1 MTPINFHK
9 KEKPLTSLVGMGG
22 GAAGMANAGGAAEK
36 VYMEDVFSTYLYK
49 GNGGTST
56 ITNGIDF
63 AGKGGMVW
71 CKSRGTSENNNLWDT
86 VRGVENNLT
95 SNTNTQQ
102 GSIAGV
108 TAFNSNGFT
117 LGSEFQNNQNNIT
130 NCSWSFRKSKG
141 FFDIVTWEGNA
152 TSGRQLPHN
161 LGCVPGMVIVKQT
174 DGTQDWTVYH
184 RDTGAGSKLKLN
196 TSDATGST
204 SSWNSVVPT
213 STYVELGSN
222 EAVNQ
227 TGKNYV
233 AYLFAGGASDEAGAA
248 RSVEFSGSNELS
260 LADSA
265 DWNLGTTFTIEA
277 WIKIDTINNYNCII
291 AQAVG
296 SGNNWYMSVNQS
308 SNTTNGYMQFY
319 DFDGGETI
327 NSAQYSIIYGQWT
340 HVAIVN
346 NAGTAQWYINGI
358 PSGNSG
364 SLNVAGGSLGVS
376 IGSQGGS
383 YKFDG
388 KISNLRLVKGGDG
401 AVYTSAFRPPTAGL
415 TNITDTKLLCCNKNT
430 VTGSTVTPG
439 TISESGSPTSS
450 IDTPFDDPNGFKF
463 GENEDQGVVKCGRYI
478 GNGDADGPEVY
489 LGWEPQWILIK
500 HNSGENW
507 VQFDSMRG
515 VVSDDKDIFLVPN
528 SNASEDYG
536 GWWLDFIDFTSTG
549 FKIKSNY
556 NIVNQNN
563 GEYLFLAIRRPDGL
577 VGKLPEAGT
586 DAFNVV
592 YGNSSSIIPNF
603 PSNFPVDMGIY
614 KQPATAYS
622 WYLHTRLVGPYN
634 LKTDSNA
641 AQAPSPPGD
650 GDAKFDCNAG
660 WGKFGYNT
668 DKASWMWKR
677 YAGFDVVTDKGDGGT
692 TKQIAHGLGVV
703 PEMIWRKNRDNS
715 VDKWQV
721 YHMGLN
727 GGTNPYLYRLYLN
740 DSNAEMPDQ
749 WTWTNAPTDT
759 YFTVGANGAVNRNTD
774 DFVTMLFAS
783 VDGISSVGSYSPS
796 SSSTTV
802 TCGFQ
807 PRFVI
812 VKAMTKD
819 NTWSVADSLRGMT
832 AGNDPALALNEN
844 WENDKYGGA
853 DWIDVSATGFTVNST
868 GGVGTADA
876 NSNGETYLYYAHA

>member
-22 GAAGMANAGGAAEK
+22 GAAGMANAGGGGDGK
-36 VYMEDVFSTYLYK
+36 TYMEDVFSTYLYK

-71 CKSRGTSENNNLWDT
+71 CKSRGTSENHNLWDT
-86 VRGVENNLT
+86 VRGVENSLT
-95 SNTNTQQ
+95 GNTNTHL

-130 NCSWSFRKSKG
+130 NSSWSFRKSKG
-141 FFDIVTWEGNA
+141 FFDIVTWEGNG

-184 RDTGAGSKLKLN
+184 RDTGAGNKLKLN
-196 TSDATGST
+196 TNGIPGGT

-260 LADSA
+260 LADSN

-277 WIKIDTINNYNCII
+277 WIKLDTINSYNVII

-296 SGNNWYMSVNQS
+296 SGNNWYMSANQS

-327 NSAQYSIIYGQWT
+327 NSAQYSIDFGQWT

-346 NAGTAQWYINGI
+346 NSGTAQWYINGI

-364 SLNVAGGSLGVS
+364 SLNVAGGNLGVS

-401 AVYTSAFRPPTAGL
+401 AVYTSAFKPPTTGL

-450 IDTPFDDPNGFKF
+450 IDTPFDDPNCFKF
-463 GENEDQGVVKCGRYI
+463 GEEENQNIVKCGEYL
-478 GNGDADGPEVY
+478 GNNNSDGPEIY
-489 LGWEPQWILIK
+489 LGWEPQFIIIK
-500 HNSGENW
+500 PITAENW
-507 VQFDSMRG
+507 GMWDSMRG
-515 VVSDDKDIFLVPN
+515 IATLGNDMRLLPN
-528 SNASEDYG
+528 ATNSE
-536 GWWLDFIDFTSTG
+536 ITSFDGLSLTPTG
-549 FKIKSNY
+549 FKLTSN
-556 NIVNQNN
+556 NSLINPN
-563 GEYLFLAIRRPDGL
+563 GTGVVYMAIRRPDGY
-577 VGKLPEAGT
+577 VSKPPAAATEVFTMDASGT
-586 DAFNVV
+586 GVNA
-592 YGNSSSIIPNF
+592 IPAYD
-603 PSNFPVDMGIY
+603 SGFPVDYTLEKNPTGTTWGWFSSARLTGDTFL
-614 KQPATAYS
+614 ATNNGADENNGSGDYV
-622 WYLHTRLVGPYN
+622 Y
-634 LKTDSNA
+634 DSNVGA
-641 AQAPSPPGD
+641 IKGTWTSPFM
-650 GDAKFDCNAG
+650 A
-660 WGKFGYNT
+660 
-668 DKASWMWKR
+668 WMWKR
-677 YAGFDVVTDKGDGGT
+677 SAGFDVVTYKGVGGGQT
-692 TKQIAHGLGVV
+692 VSHSLGKV
-703 PEMIWRKNRDNS
+703 PEMIWVKNRNYTGGEPWS
-715 VDKWQV
+715 VGHK
-721 YHMGLN
+721 GLN
-727 GGTNPYLYRLYLN
+727 GGTNPWEYWLSLN
-740 DSNAEMPDQ
+740 QTDAEQDLTS
-749 WTWTNAPTDT
+749 TWNDTAPTT
-759 YFTVGANGAVNRNTD
+759 THFTVGNDRRVDYSGNDYIA
-774 DFVTMLFAS
+774 MLFSS
-783 VDGISSVGSYSPS
+783 VDGISKLGSYSGS
-796 SSSTTV
+796 GSNQTIEL
-802 TCGFQ
+802 GFT
-807 PRFVI
+807 PRFFMC
-812 VKAMTKD
+812 KARTQSQATFWAVFD
-819 NTWSVADSLRGMT
+819 SVRGISSGT
-832 AGNDPALALNEN
+832 TPRLALNSSGQ
-844 WENDKYGGA
+844 NDNGTYVEATASGITLNTGS
-853 DWIDVSATGFTVNST
+853 VSYTHLTLPTIYSV
-868 GGVGTADA
+868 
-876 NSNGETYLYYAHA
+876 

>member
-22 GAAGMANAGGAAEK
+22 GAAGMANAGGGSSK
-36 VYMEDVFSTYLYK
+36 TYMEDVFSTYLYK

-515 VVSDDKDIFLVPN
+515 VVSDDKDVFLIPN
-528 SNASEDYG
+528 STAAEDYG
-536 GWWLDFIDFTSTG
+536 GWWLDFIDFTPTG

-563 GEYLFLAIRRPDGL
+563 GEYLFLAIRRPDGY
-577 VGKLPEAGT
+577 VSKPPEAATEVFTMDASGT
-586 DAFNVV
+586 GVNA
-592 YGNSSSIIPNF
+592 IPAYD
-603 PSNFPVDMGIY
+603 SGFPVDYALEKNPTGTSWGWFSSSRLTGNSFL
-614 KQPATAYS
+614 ATQNQDDEQSGSGDYV
-622 WYLHTRLVGPYN
+622 W
-634 LKTDSNA
+634 DSNVGCIKGTWT
-641 AQAPSPPGD
+641 APFM
-650 GDAKFDCNAG
+650 A
-660 WGKFGYNT
+660 
-668 DKASWMWKR
+668 WMWKR
-677 YAGFDVVTDKGDGGT
+677 SAGFDVVAYEGVGGGQT
-692 TKQIAHGLGVV
+692 LSHSLGKV
-703 PEMIWRKNRDNS
+703 PEMIWIKNRNYAS
-715 VDKWQV
+715 GEPWTVGHK
-721 YHMGLN
+721 GLN
-727 GGTNPYLYRLYLN
+727 GGTNPWEYWLSLN
-740 DSNAEMPDQ
+740 QTDAEQD
-749 WTWTNAPTDT
+749 NSGSFNDVAPTAT
-759 YFTVGANGAVNRNTD
+759 NFTVGNDRRVDYSGNDYIA
-774 DFVTMLFAS
+774 MLFAS
-783 VDGISSVGSYSPS
+783 VDGISKLGSYSGS
-796 SSSTTV
+796 GSNQTIEL
-802 TCGFQ
+802 GFT
-807 PRFVI
+807 PRFFMC
-812 VKAMTKD
+812 KARTQSQSTFWAVFD
-819 NTWSVADSLRGMT
+819 SVRGISSGT
-832 AGNDPALALNEN
+832 TPRLALNSSGS
-844 WENDKYGGA
+844 NDNGSY
-853 DWIDVSATGFTVNST
+853 VEATASGITLNT
-868 GGVGTADA
+868 GYYYQNEAGY
-876 NSNGETYLYYAHA
+876 NYIYYAHA